1 MDLALYRGA
10 MLLVYVEVK
19 QRADQLHELIK
30 GIGRYEGY
38 VDLGAPDRGND
49 SLRRRSPSS
58 STGPP
63 TCPLW
68 HSALGWNT
76 GWTTQQAVRSISRRT
91 SFSSCEGKPSV
102 GRRRRVRSGRSAIE
116 RNGP

>member
-30 GIGRYEGY
+30 GIRRYEGY

-49 SLRRRSPSS
+49 SLRKAKSIVKYRPAYLSAV
-58 STGPP
+58 
-63 TCPLW
+63 
-68 HSALGWNT
+68 ALG
-76 GWTTQQAVRSISRRT
+76 
-91 SFSSCEGKPSV
+91 V
-102 GRRRRVRSGRSAIE
+102 GLEYRVDYPAGRAFHLAEDLIL
-116 RNGP
+116 